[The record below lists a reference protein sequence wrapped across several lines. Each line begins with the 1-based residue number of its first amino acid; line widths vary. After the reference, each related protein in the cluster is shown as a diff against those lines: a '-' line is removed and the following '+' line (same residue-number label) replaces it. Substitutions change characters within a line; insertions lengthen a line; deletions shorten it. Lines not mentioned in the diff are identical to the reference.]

1 MTGSIRFGVVG
12 LGEIYQLAHHLAY
25 QRADGL
31 EAAVVC
37 DLDPAVAERTARSLG
52 ARASTD
58 YRELLDDDRID
69 AVDLVLPH
77 NVHYEIAREFLEA
90 GKHVLIEKPMTVDA
104 GHARE
109 LVALAASKGL
119 KFTVNENTRFIPAY
133 QAALDAIN
141 GDEIG
146 DVTLVRTLIS
156 GNEFERLG
164 NPKLWKGRQDGSG
177 GGTIID
183 AGAHSFYL
191 LKWMFGEVASLRAM
205 SDRLVDV
212 SQVEDWSLVCGRT
225 RSGALFSVESTF
237 TSGGPWN
244 ERLEVHGTKG
254 LIVVDQHQN
263 PPAMIFHGKRDHEG
277 SPLPGTA
284 YEPTTW
290 KYNSIAAGI
299 ESFARS
305 IAKDEPTAVAPEDGA
320 YAVRIIELAY
330 ESVATGRPVSL

>member
-1 MTGSIRFGVVG
+1 MSGPVRFGVVG

-31 EAAVVC
+31 AAVVVC
-37 DLDPAVAERTARSLG
+37 DFDQAVAERTAAALG
-52 ARASTD
+52 AEACTD
-58 YRELLDDDRID
+58 HRRLLEDDRID

-77 NVHYEIAREFLEA
+77 NVHYEVAREFLEA
-90 GKHVLIEKPMTVDA
+90 GKHVVIEKPMTVDA
-104 GHARE
+104 AHAAE
-109 LVALAASKGL
+109 LVALAAEKGL
-119 KFTVNENTRFIPAY
+119 TFTVNENTRFIPAY
-133 QAALDAIN
+133 QATLDAVN
-141 GDEIG
+141 AGEIG

-191 LKWMFGEVASLRAM
+191 LKWMFGEIASLRAL
-205 SDRLVDV
+205 SEQLVGV
-212 SQVEDWSLVCGRT
+212 SQVEDWSVVCGRM

-263 PPAMIFHGKRDHEG
+263 PPAMIFRGKRDHAG

-284 YEPTTW
+284 YAPNTW
-290 KYNSIAAGI
+290 KYESIAAGI
-299 ESFARS
+299 ESFAHS
-305 IAKDEPTAVAPEDGA
+305 IANGEPTAVAPEDGA
-320 YAVRIIELAY
+320 YAVRVIERAY
-330 ESVATGRPVSL
+330 ESVATGRPVPL